1 MMSMSNARKR
11 LEGLRAEIAIRFE
24 DPKEGRRIARTITDV
39 EQLLVLAQKY
49 GEPHR
54 ADKANLLLSN
64 YHLLQPE
71 SFGER
76 EHVLQMARR
85 HLRHLSS
92 GYNWN
97 KTLEAYM
104 KEEARQF
111 RMFDVADGD
120 IIRQSTAFCEGT
132 NESERREALY
142 MECMLE
148 PMPRKARGPQAKT
161 NVRHAYWTKPD
172 REERGNP
179 QRVSDAP
186 PRSSRAVSIPPDMLA
201 AVGALRSRKVGD
213 IPHKG
218 VRPAVTFTLDE
229 LISAAREMGKVTG
242 LAHLATVLETARERG
257 LLKQLDGA
265 AASASD
271 RLTIERAVNM
281 VGIVGSGKS
290 VLANVLTYACAKQ
303 GLRVATVHNSI
314 SDVMESLELFEKL
327 NVDTSPLIS
336 RRRRLEHL
344 DELASKNGQMLLDN
358 AVARYLETPCLLD
371 GLAEHADIPTGYGDC
386 PCFDLKDPRGNRRS
400 CPFFDICPAQS
411 MARAALSSRVVITTP
426 AGFALT
432 TVGAERQPFF
442 EHALADF
449 DLVIFD
455 EADRVQSQL
464 DAHFAPSESFGLYI
478 RESADAV
485 ARALKRPPQEKIDDP
500 NLEYLHDLRG
510 SSDSIAKALSAEA
523 RKPAIAEWKELKGR
537 TFTTLSLLELLS
549 GTDETP
555 EDQRL
560 PDSLIEDLRRCIEAR
575 GDYRHE
581 DENMGDV
588 YLRSAIYAVRDGAN
602 DARFRQEL
610 DSYLAQRE
618 VELSPTL
625 RERLAFTLKAVS
637 FDGHLHDLDQ
647 ASDMLAFRDE
657 SIEMLYDFIHASTS
671 RQVPYLPASPV
682 GNLCGFKITD
692 EHDIQLYR
700 QFGTGRA
707 LMTALPWLD
716 TNEQGKPCGPHA
728 LMLSGSSYEPGCLQ
742 FHINQPVDYLLDAP
756 PEFAEFLSRSTVRD
770 LELGVAVS
778 GSGSQRGENLRRIL
792 KSLVDTLISEMDDPS
807 SHKALIIVNSYEQA
821 AMARDILQGELRRR
835 GRSEKVCTL
844 VRHREDA
851 TPNPFS
857 LESNDALPR
866 AEVHRFAHHE
876 ARILVAPAMAI
887 ERGFNIVDD
896 RGHSAIDTLVFA
908 VRPMG
913 IPQDL
918 VVRFKRIV
926 GLACERSRHL
936 DAQSL
941 SFQRQVR
948 EEAWRSWVLLERDE
962 TLRLNDHAS
971 LDDYLTRDIVATL
984 MVLLVQIFGRL
995 ARVRDLERRPPHIY
1009 FADSAFSGNQDPDRE
1024 SFRTLEL
1031 LIGYMSELIGSS
1043 GQPAVA
1049 QALYGPFFS
1058 ALTKGIQP

>member
-1 MMSMSNARKR
+1 MSMSNARKR
-11 LEGLRAEIAIRFE
+11 LESLRTEIAIRFD
-24 DPKEGRRIARTITDV
+24 DPKEGCRVARTITDV
-39 EQLLVLAQKY
+39 EQLLVLARRHD
-49 GEPHR
+49 EPHR
-54 ADKANLLLSN
+54 ANKANLLLCN

-92 GYNWN
+92 GYSWT
-97 KTLEAYM
+97 KKLEAYM
-104 KEEARQF
+104 DEETSAY
-111 RMFDVADGD
+111 RMFDVVDGD
-120 IIRQSTAFCEGT
+120 IIRRQTAFGEGSG
-132 NESERREALY
+132 EGERREDLY
-142 MECMLE
+142 MACVLE
-148 PMPRKARGPQAKT
+148 PTPCKTRGPQAEADVHHT
-161 NVRHAYWTKPD
+161 YWTKPE
-172 REERGNP
+172 REKRDKP
-179 QRVSDAP
+179 RSVSDTP
-186 PRSSRAVSIPPDMLA
+186 PRSLRAISIPPAMIEA
-201 AVGALRSRKVGD
+201 AAAAGSRAIRD

-218 VRPAVTFTLDE
+218 VRPAITFTLDE
-229 LISAAREMGKVTG
+229 LISAAREMGELTG
-242 LAHLATVLETARERG
+242 QTHLAVVLETAHKRG
-257 LLKQLDGA
+257 LFKRLEGA
-265 AASASD
+265 TASAAEGI
-271 RLTIERAVNM
+271 TIERAINM

-290 VLANVLTYACAKQ
+290 VFADVLTYACAKR

-314 SDVMESLELFEKL
+314 SDVIESFAFFESLGVEA
-327 NVDTSPLIS
+327 SPLIS
-336 RRRRLEHL
+336 KNRRLEHL

-358 AVARYLETPCLLD
+358 AVARYLEAPCLLD
-371 GLAEHADIPTGYGDC
+371 GMAEHADVPTGYGDC
-386 PCFDLKDPRGNRRS
+386 PCFGLKDPRGNRRA

-464 DAHFAPSESFGLYI
+464 DALFAPSESFGAYI

-485 ARALKRPPQEKIDDP
+485 ARALKRPPREKVDDP

-523 RKPAIAEWKELKGR
+523 RKPAIAEWKELKGH
-537 TFTTLSLLELLS
+537 TFTTLSLLEMLK

-555 EDQRL
+555 EDQCL
-560 PDSLIEDLRRCIEAR
+560 PDSLIEDLQHCIDTR
-575 GDYRHE
+575 GDYRRE
-581 DENMGDV
+581 DEDMGDV
-588 YLRSAIYAVRDGAN
+588 YLRSAIHAVRDGAN
-602 DARFRQEL
+602 DAHFRQEF
-610 DSYLAQRE
+610 DSYLKQRG

-637 FDGHLHDLDQ
+637 FDGHLHDLDH

-671 RQVPYLPASPV
+671 RQAPYLPASPV

-707 LMTALPWLD
+707 FMTALPWLD
-716 TNEQGKPCGPHA
+716 TDEQGNPCGPHA

-742 FHINQPVDYLLDAP
+742 FHINQPVDYLLDAQ
-756 PEFAEFLSRSTVRD
+756 PEFAEFLTRSTVRD

-778 GSGSQRGENLRRIL
+778 GSGPQRGENLRRLL
-792 KSLVDTLISEMDDPS
+792 KSVVDTLVFEMDDPR
-807 SHKALIIVNSYEQA
+807 SHKALVIVNSYEQA
-821 AMARDILQGELRRR
+821 AIARDTLQGELRRR
-835 GRSEKVCTL
+835 GRSERVCAL
-844 VRHREDA
+844 VSNREDA
-851 TPNPFS
+851 TPDPFS
-857 LESNDALPR
+857 LESNDVLPR
-866 AEVHRFAHHE
+866 AEVYRFAHHE

-896 RGHSAIDTLVFA
+896 CGHSAIDTLVFA

-918 VVRFKRIV
+918 VVRFKRMV
-926 GLACERSRHL
+926 GLVCEQSRHL
-936 DAQSL
+936 DSRSP
-941 SFQRQVR
+941 SFER
-948 EEAWRSWVLLERDE
+948 EIREGAWRRWVTLERDE
-962 TLRLNDHAS
+962 ALSLRNHAS
-971 LDDYLTRDIVATL
+971 FDDYLTRDIVATL

-1009 FADSAFSGNQDPDRE
+1009 FADSAFAGNQDPDRE

-1031 LIGYMSELIGSS
+1031 LIDYMGELIGSS

-1058 ALTKGIQP
+1058 ALTKGIRQ